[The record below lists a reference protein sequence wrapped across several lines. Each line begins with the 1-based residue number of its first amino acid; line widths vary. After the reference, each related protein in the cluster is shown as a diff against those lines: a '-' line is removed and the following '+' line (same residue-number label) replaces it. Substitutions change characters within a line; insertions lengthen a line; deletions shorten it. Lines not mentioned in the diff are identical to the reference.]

1 MRGTGATVHSDP
13 SLTAVRG
20 AWIDPFVDA
29 LRRSPGR
36 ILVSWS
42 MGGGVVGGG
51 LLVAAMTLSNQL
63 SSSALPELSLLLFSL
78 GAGAGIAHGG
88 LLGYLCRDPARTRVE
103 VLGVLVRSL
112 LWAIP
117 GMVVS
122 LAAAFWISLTAAVL
136 RGPDLGVATVGGIF
150 LAWVIGLSVCGWAA
164 WEGGRGMIAAW
175 QRWPDLRIASI
186 VISVVFA
193 VLATVFVTS
202 HPQIWW
208 TDVRVT
214 GAGALIL
221 ALGATIWIALPVVVA
236 GLSLMHRVTG
246 RS

>member
-1 MRGTGATVHSDP
+1 
-13 SLTAVRG
+13 
-20 AWIDPFVDA
+20 
-29 LRRSPGR
+29 
-36 ILVSWS
+36 
-42 MGGGVVGGG
+42 
-51 LLVAAMTLSNQL
+51 
-63 SSSALPELSLLLFSL
+63 
-78 GAGAGIAHGG
+78 
-88 LLGYLCRDPARTRVE
+88 
-103 VLGVLVRSL
+103 
-112 LWAIP
+112 
-117 GMVVS
+117 
-122 LAAAFWISLTAAVL
+122 
-136 RGPDLGVATVGGIF
+136 
-150 LAWVIGLSVCGWAA
+150 
-164 WEGGRGMIAAW
+164 MIAAW